1 MQIKLTVRVEKQ
13 ALEAA
18 KRHAA
23 AHNTTLSKLVSEYLR
38 TLVIAEPLSLGA
50 TPVLKRLAGILPSN
64 VTVAEHHQYLAEK
77 YAA

>member
-1 MQIKLTVRVEKQ
+1 MQTKLTVRVEKQ

-23 AHNTTLSKLVSEYLR
+23 VHNTTLSKLISEYLR
-38 TLVIAEPLSLGA
+38 TLAMVEESPLGA
-50 TPVLKRLAGILPSN
+50 TPVLKRLTGILPSN
-64 VTVAEHHQYLAEK
+64 VTVAEHHQHLAEK